1 MKGGLLEEW
10 VPALPW
16 GPLPASR
23 PWDDWVLQAPR
34 TGPVTALSSPGVPFP
49 IIVAWAIGK
58 LYYDN
63 EK

>member
-1 MKGGLLEEW
+1 MGPSSTLGT
-10 VPALPW
+10 PACLQAL
-16 GPLPASR
+16 GCTE
-23 PWDDWVLQAPR
+23 VLQAPLS
-34 TGPVTALSSPGVPFP
+34 GSVTALSSPGVPFP

>member
-1 MKGGLLEEW
+1 MGPSSTLGT
-10 VPALPW
+10 PACLQAL
-16 GPLPASR
+16 GCTE
-23 PWDDWVLQAPR
+23 VLQALLS
-34 TGPVTALSSPGVPFP
+34 GSVTALSSPGVPFP